1 MVQKVKHEKSN
12 SNKFIGAH
20 GLQNIGDQIIAA
32 KTVLP
37 WILQAGGAPGFIIAM
52 LVPVRESLSML
63 PQAALTPWVTAH
75 KQRKGIWVTGAI
87 GQGIAALAMAVSAML
102 LEGTAL
108 GISILLLLAIF
119 ATFRSLSS
127 IASKDVQGRIVR
139 KGKRGLITGKSAA
152 FGGLISL
159 VIGVSISTWE
169 KLQQPQ
175 VLIILMFAAGIMWF
189 LGALVFRSIDEP
201 VDPEADG
208 GGLNKAWWKDT
219 WDLFTENRAFRNFV
233 IVRSLMLVSALS
245 TAFMVTLSQEVGSDI
260 TGLGLFLVA
269 SGLSALIG
277 GRFSGKLADKSS
289 KNAMSIGA
297 AVSSAIIL
305 VTLVAVHL
313 GPDEVAPW
321 ILPTAFFALNLA
333 HITIRVARKTYIVD
347 MAESDVRTRY
357 VGAANTLMGVILL
370 IVGLISGVI
379 AMWGA
384 SAALIFLAAVG
395 LVGVFAASRL
405 PEVSKRA

>member
-1 MVQKVKHEKSN
+1 M
-12 SNKFIGAH
+12 
-20 GLQNIGDQIIAA
+20 
-32 KTVLP
+32 
-37 WILQAGGAPGFIIAM
+37 
-52 LVPVRESLSML
+52 
-63 PQAALTPWVTAH
+63 
-75 KQRKGIWVTGAI
+75 
-87 GQGIAALAMAVSAML
+87 
-102 LEGTAL
+102 
-108 GISILLLLAIF
+108 
-119 ATFRSLSS
+119 
-127 IASKDVQGRIVR
+127 R

-152 FGGLISL
+152 LGGLISL

-233 IVRSLMLVSALS
+233 IVRSLMLVSAFHRFHGH
-245 TAFMVTLSQEVGSDI
+245 AQEVGSDMQAWPVPSRI
-260 TGLGLFLVA
+260 RPFRPDRRAFLWKTCGQV
-269 SGLSALIG
+269 
-277 GRFSGKLADKSS
+277 FQ
-289 KNAMSIGA
+289 NAMSIGA

-357 VGAANTLMGVILL
+357 VGAATTLRGVILL

>member
-1 MVQKVKHEKSN
+1 
-12 SNKFIGAH
+12 
-20 GLQNIGDQIIAA
+20 
-32 KTVLP
+32 
-37 WILQAGGAPGFIIAM
+37 
-52 LVPVRESLSML
+52 
-63 PQAALTPWVTAH
+63 
-75 KQRKGIWVTGAI
+75 
-87 GQGIAALAMAVSAML
+87 
-102 LEGTAL
+102 
-108 GISILLLLAIF
+108 
-119 ATFRSLSS
+119 
-127 IASKDVQGRIVR
+127 
-139 KGKRGLITGKSAA
+139 
-152 FGGLISL
+152 
-159 VIGVSISTWE
+159 
-169 KLQQPQ
+169 
-175 VLIILMFAAGIMWF
+175 MFAAGIMWF
-189 LGALVFRSIDEP
+189 LVLVFRSIDEP
-201 VDPEADG
+201 VDPEATVAPKQPG
-208 GGLNKAWWKDT
+208 KDT

-347 MAESDVRTRY
+347 IESDVRTRY
-357 VGAANTLMGVILL
+357 VGAANTLMGVIL
-370 IVGLISGVI
+370 IVGRSPCDRNG
-379 AMWGA
+379 GR
-384 SAALIFLAAVG
+384 FGCTHTFAAVAWSACSRVAPAQVSSDVNPPARG
-395 LVGVFAASRL
+395 LTARVLLVEISKAKVVQPNARPLLFYQRQARSAQHSYCRRNL
-405 PEVSKRA
+405 VPSPVSS